1 MSLMNGAPY
10 WSPPSRN
17 QRCLVSILAGPATGP
32 KPTLDEMPALV
43 AKAIKQGLIIPPHPS
58 EITPVVHR
66 KLADWQ
72 TASCT
77 ECGASFERGRREMVK
92 CHKCRQPE
100 KQCSGCGNMF
110 RPPDRKKVCCSKE
123 CSRLIQVA
131 SFKAQH
137 TYTQTQPKVAECIV
151 CHQIR
156 PVRPSGSGVA
166 KTCSPEC
173 ATVYRA
179 QKNAERTKK

>member
-17 QRCLVSILAGPATGP
+17 QRCLVSLLAGPATGP
-32 KPTLDEMPALV
+32 KPTLDEMPGLV

-72 TASCT
+72 TAACT

-100 KQCSGCGNMF
+100 KECSGCGNMF

-123 CSRLIQVA
+123 CSQKKQVA
-131 SFKAQH
+131 NFKHQH
-137 TYTQTQPKVAECIV
+137 AAKAKPLGMVQCVVCKNMRQEPK
-151 CHQIR
+151 R
-156 PVRPSGSGVA
+156 GSRISQ
-166 KTCSPEC
+166 TCSKEC
-173 ATVYRA
+173 LFALRKIISK
-179 QKNAERTKK
+179 KNK